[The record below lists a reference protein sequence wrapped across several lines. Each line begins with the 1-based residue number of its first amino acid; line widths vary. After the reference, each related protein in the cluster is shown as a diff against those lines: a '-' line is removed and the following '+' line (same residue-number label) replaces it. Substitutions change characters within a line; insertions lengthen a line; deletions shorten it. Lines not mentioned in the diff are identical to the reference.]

1 MTRLCWVRQGD
12 THDVSQ
18 MRGSG
23 MVCCGFVC
31 RVCARN
37 GRRNLAFGHPRTR
50 RISRV
55 GRVCRGRGYGA
66 GCGRGGR
73 RRQGWRRENL
83 QFEGYRDLDAAALRS
98 IAGWSFTPGTKDGKP
113 VAQEVIVPVGFKLIH
128 DAALKGVRD
137 NLGVCSGITAKPPDG
152 IEPDGVL
159 SHPCAVVHPRLRRSR
174 VNG

>member
-1 MTRLCWVRQGD
+1 MTFRKCAAAAW
-12 THDVSQ
+12 
-18 MRGSG
+18 
-23 MVCCGFVC
+23 FVVASFA
-31 RVCARN
+31 VCAHATAAETSPSVIR
-37 GRRNLAFGHPRTR
+37 GPVEYPASAVSAGEEGTVQVVAEVG
-50 RISRV
+50 ID
-55 GRVCRGRGYGA
+55 GRVDGA
-66 GCGRGGR
+66 KIYRSS
-73 RRQGWRRENL
+73 
-83 QFEGYRDLDAAALRS
+83 GYRDLDAAALRS

-128 DAALKGVRD
+128 DAACKGVRD